1 MKEMVSKALSKLHLL
16 IFLYGAWTFYSIYSD
31 YEVKIDEIAQQK
43 PSIEEDI
50 KKAKKKLSQIDEFRK
65 NVDQTKLRVNEVF
78 GNIEKVQRQ
87 LPSEIN
93 DIEVLDYLSKEGR
106 LLNVPELEPNPRDE
120 QPMGFYISKQYS
132 IKGRAT
138 FLQFVVFLERI
149 NGAERLFNVKN
160 FKLSIPTEEQ
170 KGRFQIVN
178 FETTID
184 TFKFNP
190 SFKESSG
197 VDEIE
202 SEFNKK
208 EPGER
213 VKGKKRVKD
222 NGGEE

>member
-1 MKEMVSKALSKLHLL
+1 MKEFVSNALSKLHLI
-16 IFLYGAWTFYSIYSD
+16 IFLYGAWTFYSVYSD
-31 YEVKIDEIAQQK
+31 YEVQIDEISQQK
-43 PSIEEDI
+43 PAIEAEI
-50 KKAKKKLSQIDEFRK
+50 KKAEKKLSQIDEFRK

-93 DIEVLDYLSKEGR
+93 DIEILDFLSKEGR
-106 LLNVPELEPNPRDE
+106 TLNVPELEPNPKDE

-149 NGAERLFNVKN
+149 NGAERLFNVKD
-160 FKLSIPTEEQ
+160 FKITAPTEAQ

-184 TFKFNP
+184 TFKFN
-190 SFKESSG
+190 SSYKESSG
-197 VDEIE
+197 VEEIE

-208 EPGER
+208 EPTER
-213 VKGKKRVKD
+213 VRGKKKAKD
-222 NGGEE
+222 DGGEE